1 MVSPLPFYSHA
12 LCRFALST
20 VLLVALSG
28 CGRQEAT
35 PLVVTDLPG
44 KGYNVAVILVD
55 TLRPDHLGCYGY
67 DRPTSPRID
76 ALAAEGVVFEA
87 ARTASTYT
95 GEAVAALFTG
105 MPPAMSPE
113 GLGWS
118 ARPMPLERNLP
129 RIFEAAGYKTGIFS
143 TSFVMRFRGFYD
155 SFQESELF
163 PGVANASAL
172 DEDLTTAA
180 LAFAERH
187 RNERTFQYLH
197 YYAPHAPYNPPAE
210 FLAPFSIDRGILDPE
225 SDIHPAALVS
235 QGMQADDPRW
245 AELKKHYDAEIALV
259 DRAIGRY
266 IDGLDT
272 MGLKDNTII
281 VILSDHGEE
290 FMEHGFADHAWNL
303 YEETLR
309 IPLVFWSPALF
320 EPGRIAD
327 PVSIV
332 DVMPTLLQCLQI
344 PHTPFS
350 GPVSGQY
357 LFAPGTSAWSYVP
370 RDATLYASLF
380 PETRAQLH
388 AVHFDGY
395 SYIAGPRWLSDA
407 ECRQFWLLQ
416 GRLAGAARQ
425 DGFLPLDPW
434 APVEHE
440 ALFDLRAD
448 PGQMRNIAGELPGML
463 EQGRKLLEAYRAA
476 GAPHRKDSHPTTAT
490 DPFDQAFIEEQL
502 KALADEAEQPT
513 PAGQDGERLS
523 PEVIDGL
530 ETMGYL

>member
-1 MVSPLPFYSHA
+1 MVSPVPILLHRLRPI
-12 LCRFALST
+12 LLST
-20 VLLVALSG
+20 ALLVALSG
-28 CGRQEAT
+28 CRDQEAT
-35 PLVVTDLPG
+35 PVLVTDLPG
-44 KGYNVAVILVD
+44 KDYNVALILVD

-76 ALAAEGVVFEA
+76 ALAAEGVVFES

-95 GEAVAALFTG
+95 GEAVASLFTG
-105 MPPAMSPE
+105 RPPAMNPE

-118 ARPMPLERNLP
+118 ARPTPMDRNLP
-129 RIFEAAGYKTGIFS
+129 KLFESAGYTTGIFS

-163 PGVANASAL
+163 PGVPNTSSL

-187 RNERTFQYLH
+187 RGARTFQYLH

-210 FLAPFSIDRGILDPE
+210 FLEPFSIDRSVLDPE
-225 SDIHPAALVS
+225 TDIHPAALVS

-245 AELKKHYDAEIALV
+245 VELQKHYDAEIALV

-266 IDGLDT
+266 LDGLEAL
-272 MGLKDNTII
+272 GLKDNTIVVI
-281 VILSDHGEE
+281 VSDHGEE

-309 IPLVFWSPALF
+309 VPLIFWAPALF

-344 PHTPFS
+344 PHAPFS
-350 GPVSGQY
+350 GSVSGQY
-357 LFAPGTSAWSYVP
+357 LFEPGTAAWSYVP
-370 RDATLYASLF
+370 RDATLYSSLF

-425 DGFLPLDPW
+425 EGFLPLDPW
-434 APVEHE
+434 APVENE

-448 PGQMRNIAGELPGML
+448 PGQTRNIAGEHPGLM
-463 EQGRKLLEAYRAA
+463 EQGRRLLEAYRAA
-476 GAPHRKDSHPTTAT
+476 GAPHRKDSPATTTA
-490 DPFDQAFIEEQL
+490 DPFAPAYIEEQL
-502 KALADEAEQPT
+502 KALADEAAQPA
-513 PAGQDGERLS
+513 PAGEGGERLS
-523 PEVIDGL
+523 PEVIEGL

>member
-1 MVSPLPFYSHA
+1 MVNALPVFPHS
-12 LCRFALST
+12 LRWILIS
-20 VLLVALSG
+20 VAFVAVFSG
-28 CGRQEAT
+28 CDRKEAT
-35 PLVVTDLPG
+35 PLLVTDLPG
-44 KGYNVAVILVD
+44 KDYNVALILVD

-67 DRPTSPRID
+67 ARPTSPRID
-76 ALAAEGVVFEA
+76 ALAAEGVIFEA

-95 GEAVAALFTG
+95 GEAVASLFTG

-118 ARPMPLERNLP
+118 ARPMPLEHNLP
-129 RIFEAAGYKTGIFS
+129 KTFEAAGYKTGIFS

-163 PGVANASAL
+163 PGIPNTSAL
-172 DEDLTTAA
+172 DEALTAAA

-210 FLAPFSIDRGILDPE
+210 FLAPFSVDRSILDPE
-225 SDIHPAALVS
+225 TDIHPAALVS

-259 DRAIGRY
+259 DRAIGQY
-266 IDGLDT
+266 IDGLDKL
-272 MGLKDNTII
+272 GLKDNTII

-309 IPLVFWSPALF
+309 IPLIFWAPAMF
-320 EPGRIAD
+320 APGRITD

-332 DVMPTLLQCLQI
+332 DVMPTLLRCLQI
-344 PHTPFS
+344 PHTPFT

-357 LFAPGTSAWSYVP
+357 LFAPGISAWSYVP
-370 RDATLYASLF
+370 RSATLYASLF

-395 SYIAGPRWLSDA
+395 SYIAGPRWLNDA
-407 ECRQFWLLQ
+407 ECKQFWRLQ

-425 DGFLPLDPW
+425 EGFLPLDPW

-440 ALFDLRAD
+440 ALFDLRTD
-448 PGQMRNIAGELPGML
+448 PGQTHNIAEQHPDQL
-463 EQGRKLLEAYRAA
+463 EQGRRRLEAYRDA
-476 GAPHRKDSHPTTAT
+476 GATHRKDSPPTTAT
-490 DPFDQAFIEEQL
+490 DTFDQAFIEEQL
-502 KALADEAEQPT
+502 KALAEEAGQPAPET
-513 PAGQDGERLS
+513 QDGERLS
-523 PEVIDGL
+523 PEVIEGL